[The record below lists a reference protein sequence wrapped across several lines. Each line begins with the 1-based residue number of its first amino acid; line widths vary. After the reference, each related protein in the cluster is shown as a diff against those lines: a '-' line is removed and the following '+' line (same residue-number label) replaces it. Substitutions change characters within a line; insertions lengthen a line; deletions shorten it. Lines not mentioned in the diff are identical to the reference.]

1 MSNQDGRKTITI
13 NDESY
18 YIDSITE
25 TGKNLVNSIQKIEKI
40 IEQHEIELQ
49 IGQMAKAKLFNDLIR
64 ETAQFE
70 QVQKEAI

>member
-1 MSNQDGRKTITI
+1 MSERKTITI

-49 IGQMAKAKLFNDLIR
+49 IGKMAKSKLFNDLIR